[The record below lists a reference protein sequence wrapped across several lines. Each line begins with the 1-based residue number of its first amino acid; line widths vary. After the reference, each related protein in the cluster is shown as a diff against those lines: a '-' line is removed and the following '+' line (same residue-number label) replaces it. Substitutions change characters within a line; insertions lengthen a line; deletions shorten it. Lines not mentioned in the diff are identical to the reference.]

1 MSIRG
6 YCENCLDIHLECC
19 GDVERYLSK
28 RNRWIALSGEEV
40 EDEEEVKVK
49 EMYEQGEDAN

>member
-1 MSIRG
+1 MRAIWRAVREVGLS
-6 YCENCLDIHLECC
+6 LCC

-40 EDEEEVKVK
+40 EDVEEVKVK